1 MSHAKPKLVG
11 PARAVCP
18 VCRTTTYSLGGIHPQ
33 CAVTRADKAPTRAKI
48 KEVKQA
54 SRQQWTKRCPR
65 CKRDLHVRR
74 VMCDCGHSFQAKKV
88 G

>member
-1 MSHAKPKLVG
+1 MNHAKPKPLG
-11 PARAVCP
+11 TPRAICP

-33 CAVTRADKAPTRAKI
+33 CAATRADKVPTRAKI
-48 KEVKQA
+48 KEIKQP

-74 VMCDCGHSFQAKKV
+74 VMCDCGHCFQPKAA